1 MRPQPYGEPSKMDTE
16 NDHVE
21 PTRSLF
27 GSKVTAAEPVSEDS
41 TVAVDTADSQP
52 AETETVEAVSTEAV
66 AEPAVEE
73 AVAVEPEPV
82 VTEPEK
88 AQPDVEVADEPG
100 TEVPVEAELGAEDAV
115 VEQSESVE
123 AEMGNEA
130 AVASTEPTEDTTHSV
145 EDTEAT
151 KALPEIAKLK
161 AEREKLDQAIQNKQL
176 EERKSVISQIAAV
189 VKLYDIPL
197 LDLFKSLGGVPNPR
211 KGEKAPIT
219 HKDDQGNTWTG
230 RGRTP
235 RWLKDKNP
243 DDYRV

>member
-1 MRPQPYGEPSKMDTE
+1 MEADNE
-16 NDHVE
+16 AIE

-27 GSKVTAAEPVSEDS
+27 GGPVVPTTAPDAEDS
-41 TVAVDTADSQP
+41 TVATDTVDSEP
-52 AETETVEAVSTEAV
+52 AETEEVNAEADNNVVEPTV
-66 AEPAVEE
+66 AEETVSD
-73 AVAVEPEPV
+73 EPEQTHSEPQETESNVEV
-82 VTEPEK
+82 VTET
-88 AQPDVEVADEPG
+88 VEPTTVE
-100 TEVPVEAELGAEDAV
+100 EVPVDNIADDAEQTVEKVQEEHKTEDAV
-115 VEQSESVE
+115 LEPVEQESEQE
-123 AEMGNEA
+123 
-130 AVASTEPTEDTTHSV
+130 
-145 EDTEAT
+145 
-151 KALPEIAKLK
+151 LPEIARLK
-161 AEREKLDQAIQNKQL
+161 AEREKLDEAIQSKQL

-219 HKDDQGNTWTG
+219 HRDDQGNTWTG

>member
-1 MRPQPYGEPSKMDTE
+1 MEADNE
-16 NDHVE
+16 AIE

-27 GSKVTAAEPVSEDS
+27 GGPVVPTTTPDAEDS
-41 TVAVDTADSQP
+41 TVATDTVDTES
-52 AETETVEAVSTEAV
+52 AEIEQIDPKENTAVNT
-66 AEPAVEE
+66 PTMVEE
-73 AVAVEPEPV
+73 AVTDESEQVQSEPQEAEPI
-82 VTEPEK
+82 
-88 AQPDVEVADEPG
+88 VEVPDEIAKP
-100 TEVPVEAELGAEDAV
+100 TDVDFDEQQHLAHVEAT
-115 VEQSESVE
+115 
-123 AEMGNEA
+123 GNDT
-130 AVASTEPTEDTTHSV
+130 AVASTEVMEDTTLSAT
-145 EDTEAT
+145 DTLNAEVQTETPVAEAEAEPE
-151 KALPEIAKLK
+151 KELPEIAKLK
-161 AEREKLDQAIQNKQL
+161 AEREKLDEAIQSKQL